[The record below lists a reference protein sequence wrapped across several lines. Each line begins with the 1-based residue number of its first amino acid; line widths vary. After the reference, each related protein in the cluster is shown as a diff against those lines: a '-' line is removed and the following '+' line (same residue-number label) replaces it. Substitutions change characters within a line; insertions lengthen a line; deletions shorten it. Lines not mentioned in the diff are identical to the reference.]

1 MRRLRNDGRPI
12 DIDDRLPD
20 LVEKL
25 RPVEGLVAAYLFG
38 SYGTPYQ
45 TPLSDVDL
53 ALVFRD
59 DAAPDRDGEL
69 RLVEDVT
76 TALAEDD
83 VSVVILN
90 RADVILQFRVLE
102 TGRPLLVTDPT
113 ALADFSARVFS
124 RHADFRID
132 YDRFLREYDGALVA
146 RYGSGAR

>member
-25 RPVEGLVAAYLFG
+25 RPVEGLVAVYLFG

-59 DAAPDRDGEL
+59 DAAPDRAGEL

-90 RADVILQFRVLE
+90 RADVIFQFRVLE

-132 YDRFLREYDGALVA
+132 YDRFLLEYNQTLVEE
-146 RYGSGAR
+146 YGSR